1 MSVVEALAVGLPVLI
16 SNRVNTWREI
26 DADCAGYVEP
36 DNLEGTVRLIK
47 RWVATSPGERETMRA
62 NARRCFARR
71 FEISK
76 AVDSLLQILSASRTD
91 SSRGES
97 GPRTAP

>member
-16 SNRVNTWREI
+16 SNRVNIWREI

-47 RWVATSPGERETMRA
+47 RWVATSPVERETMRA
-62 NARRCFARR
+62 NARQCFAHH
-71 FEISK
+71 FEIGK
-76 AVDSLLQILSASRTD
+76 AVDSLLQILN
-91 SSRGES
+91 
-97 GPRTAP
+97 GPRTDP